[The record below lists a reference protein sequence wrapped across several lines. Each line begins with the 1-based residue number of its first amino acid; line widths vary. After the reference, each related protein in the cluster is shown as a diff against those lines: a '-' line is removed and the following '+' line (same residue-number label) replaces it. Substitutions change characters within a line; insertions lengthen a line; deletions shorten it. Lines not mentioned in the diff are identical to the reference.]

1 LDLSNITTAADRI
14 VFASAAAKWES
25 VVVGDLESYA
35 NSSFPTRNDGC
46 QWPAVVDDL
55 FICAKYGVFDGLA
68 NFLGLGGP
76 DYVRLP
82 SGLPITGNMVFDI
95 DDIANM
101 RSNGGQLQ
109 SLILHEMGHVLG
121 TSHFAASVAFAM
133 QELYSPLLTVNLNM
147 LQALGCNGTSLA
159 LLLRLPIAI
168 TLVSMP
174 IENFQRYP
182 VVAPFL
188 WKEILVPARPVHIGM
203 KRVWGEN
210 S

>member
-1 LDLSNITTAADRI
+1 LDLSNITKAADRN

-68 NFLGLGGP
+68 NFLGFGGP
-76 DYVRLP
+76 DYVRP
-82 SGLPITGNMVFDI
+82 NGLPISGNMVFDI

-121 TSHFAASVAFAM
+121 TSHFAASVASAM
-133 QELYSPLLTVNLNM
+133 QELCSPLLNLKM
-147 LQALGCNGTSLA
+147 LQALGRAGATLA
-159 LLLRLPIAI
+159 SLLRLPIAT
-168 TLVSMP
+168 TLVAMP
-174 IENFQRYP
+174 IESFQPYQ
-182 VVAPFL
+182 VVAPFP
-188 WKEILVPARPVHIGM
+188 WKEISVAARPVVIGM
-203 KRVWGEN
+203 KPAWGEN